1 MAIGSRW
8 VGLCC
13 VLSAGLLA
21 ACDSKSKCEPPPN
34 SCSALGGDSS
44 VGGGGSS
51 NSGAGGSNAGAG
63 GAGAGNAAGSSN
75 AGAGNAAG
83 SSTAG
88 EGNAGAGN
96 AAGSNSGGSSQGGTS
111 GIGAGGTSSG
121 GSAGKASGGSAGTT
135 QGGAGGTQGGD
146 SCGGAQVLFLI
157 QRSGALFEGP
167 GLANTGEMLPL
178 DLSYF
183 GFLRAAFSGPDS
195 VAKPYLGKLPMRVSF
210 LFAARDLLVSPLPA
224 VCPQLAETAP
234 NLQFDAQLNAVFA
247 QGYSD
252 HLALST
258 AKLKVEAPVPEAIG
272 SAVASWS
279 AAGGARHLVLIFMGM
294 PDTCNQFDGPCGLD
308 ATVKAVQ
315 DANAAG
321 VITHVIGLGHDIAF
335 NYPSKADPGVLVITG
350 NEDYL
355 QQLANAGS
363 GKSVGPANV
372 QQIQA
377 YTSSACGS
385 TLAATYST
393 APGDAKYYQVLTA
406 TDAKTAVA
414 GVLADICP

>member
-1 MAIGSRW
+1 M
-8 VGLCC
+8 
-13 VLSAGLLA
+13 
-21 ACDSKSKCEPPPN
+21 
-34 SCSALGGDSS
+34 
-44 VGGGGSS
+44 
-51 NSGAGGSNAGAG
+51 
-63 GAGAGNAAGSSN
+63 GNAAGSSN
-75 AGAGNAAG
+75 AGAGNGGA
-83 SSTAG
+83 
-88 EGNAGAGN
+88 GNAGAGN

-135 QGGAGGTQGGD
+135 QGGAGGTQDGD

-252 HLALST
+252 HLALLT

-294 PDTCNQFDGPCGLD
+294 PDTCNKFDGPCGLD

-335 NYPSKADPGVLVITG
+335 NYPSEADPGVLVITG

-377 YTSSACGS
+377 YPSSGCGS
-385 TLAATYST
+385 TLTATYST